1 MSILESIKNLLSPVE
16 KKSIQ
21 EKIADDVGQI
31 RTDTPTKKDR
41 KLPEWKWDKDIE
53 IDIIDISPNLYL
65 VHRAARVCVGKGPLQ
80 GTEAKVAHLTK
91 LVKLGH
97 ESILEHSN
105 IIAHVRI
112 PKNTLCLM
120 GFDAVVGL
128 IDLLG
133 KSKFLNICT
142 NNNSEENIDIL
153 IGGSIRGYLHVL
165 RESDQDSKMIYII
178 QNIMSQTIEKF
189 FLQDMIDRE
198 LIDESECNYLPHGE
212 LSDFDINDDN
222 ASTESHSLIE
232 PKEIPGKR
240 MDLVYAQNINEI
252 ATKVASYGF
261 DIKDVCQVCTISF
274 LFHDISRSCA
284 NQMTRHRVGISQES
298 QRYCK
303 HSTNSSS
310 DFINPMFL
318 VADRYQNIDQ
328 QVWNRVK
335 KENPFDTY
343 NYLMDNGIMK
353 EDARAW
359 LPMNVTT
366 KLMMTFTYSQLF
378 HFYKI
383 RSEKGAQKEVQLV
396 AEELRSFIDK
406 TIDTSS
412 ITSIDDLIEA
422 CLAYRSSANLKKY
435 ELQSVDET
443 EIVDEIKPIKID
455 SLKDAEDYMKAN
467 EEYKNL

>member
-1 MSILESIKNLLSPVE
+1 
-16 KKSIQ
+16 
-21 EKIADDVGQI
+21 
-31 RTDTPTKKDR
+31 
-41 KLPEWKWDKDIE
+41 
-53 IDIIDISPNLYL
+53 
-65 VHRAARVCVGKGPLQ
+65 
-80 GTEAKVAHLTK
+80 
-91 LVKLGH
+91 
-97 ESILEHSN
+97 
-105 IIAHVRI
+105 
-112 PKNTLCLM
+112 
-120 GFDAVVGL
+120 
-128 IDLLG
+128 
-133 KSKFLNICT
+133 
-142 NNNSEENIDIL
+142 
-153 IGGSIRGYLHVL
+153 
-165 RESDQDSKMIYII
+165 
-178 QNIMSQTIEKF
+178 
-189 FLQDMIDRE
+189 
-198 LIDESECNYLPHGE
+198 
-212 LSDFDINDDN
+212 
-222 ASTESHSLIE
+222 
-232 PKEIPGKR
+232 
-240 MDLVYAQNINEI
+240 
-252 ATKVASYGF
+252 
-261 DIKDVCQVCTISF
+261 
-274 LFHDISRSCA
+274 
-284 NQMTRHRVGISQES
+284 
-298 QRYCK
+298 
-303 HSTNSSS
+303 
-310 DFINPMFL
+310 MFL